1 MNSLSLCG
9 VFALIGLVASPAAG
23 LAQLPSLNLGSSG
36 AAAGADFAILARL
49 FGDHTG
55 FTAKSDIRVYGKDQK
70 ETINTVMTFIYLD
83 NKIRCEV
90 DMTQMKHKDLPPGI
104 AGQLKQLGMDQVV
117 SIVRPDKQSLHV
129 VYPKLQAYVTLPMP
143 PDELETA
150 AKAKLTKERLGT
162 ETLEGQP
169 CIKHKV
175 TFLPPKGEK
184 QELTVWQATNLKDF
198 PVQTL
203 TKRDEET
210 VITRYRQVQF
220 VKPDLKLFDPPA
232 DFKAYTDM
240 QSFMQGVL
248 AKIVGEAISEM
259 K

>member
-1 MNSLSLCG
+1 MKLWSLCG
-9 VFALIGLVASPAAG
+9 TIAVIGLVALPPTG
-23 LAQLPSLNLGSSG
+23 VAQLPSLNFAGSG
-36 AAAGADFAILARL
+36 AAAGADFAILAKL
-49 FGDHTG
+49 FGRHTG

-83 NKIRCEV
+83 NKVRCEV

-117 SIVRPDKQSLHV
+117 SIVRPDKQSLHLL
-129 VYPKLQAYVTLPMP
+129 YPKLKAYVTLPMSP
-143 PDELETA
+143 EDLEFA
-150 AKAKLTKERLGT
+150 AKAELAKEQLGT

-169 CIKHKV
+169 CVKHKV
-175 TFLPPKGEK
+175 TFVPPRGEK

-210 VITRYRQVQF
+210 FITRYRQVQF
-220 VKPDLKLFDPPA
+220 TRPEARLFDPPA
-232 DFKAYTDM
+232 DFKGYPDM

-248 AKIVGEAISEM
+248 AKIVGDAISETR
-259 K
+259 

>member
-1 MNSLSLCG
+1 MNRLSLCRI
-9 VFALIGLVASPAAG
+9 FALIGLLASPPTG
-23 LAQLPSLNLGSSG
+23 LAQLPSLNVGRSG

-49 FGDHTG
+49 LGDHTG
-55 FTAKSDIRVYGKDQK
+55 FTAQSDIRVYGKDQK
-70 ETINTVMTFIYLD
+70 ETTSTAMTFIYLD
-83 NKIRCEV
+83 QKVRCEV

-104 AGQLKQLGMDQVV
+104 AAQLQQFGMDQVV

-143 PDELETA
+143 PEDLETA
-150 AKAKLTKERLGT
+150 AKATLTKERLGT

-175 TFLPPKGEK
+175 TILPPKGEK
-184 QELTVWQATNLKDF
+184 QELTVWHATNLRDF

-203 TKRDEET
+203 AKRDEET
-210 VITRYRQVQF
+210 VITRYRQIQF
-220 VKPDLKLFDPPA
+220 VKPEAKLFDAPA
-232 DFKAYTDM
+232 NFREYTDM

-248 AKIVGEAISEM
+248 AKIVGDAISEA